1 MVLTE
6 LSSQITQAFRKLHA
20 RTIITDEVI
29 DEVIGDIV
37 RALLSADV
45 NVKLVR
51 QLKENVKVKA
61 RLHADTLGANK
72 RKFIQ
77 KAVIEEFVSMLSS
90 DREPYTPKKGKS
102 NVIMFV
108 GLQGAGKTTTCT
120 KFAYHY
126 QRKGWR
132 TALIC
137 ADTFR
142 AGAFDQLKQNAAKV
156 KIPFFGS
163 YSEANAVRVAAEGV
177 AKFKEGKY
185 DIIIVDTSGRHKQ
198 EESLF
203 EEMRLIYDAVQ
214 PDDVVFV
221 MDSHIG
227 QACFDQASA
236 FKKAVD
242 VGSVIITKLDGHAR
256 GGGALAA
263 VAATNSPIIFIG
275 HGEHFDDFEKF
286 DAQSFVSRLLGMGDI
301 NGLINTIKEVV
312 DEENQKELAER
323 ISAGKFT
330 IRDMYD
336 QFQSLLKMGSFSKV
350 MSMFPGIAPGLIS
363 GGNEQ
368 DGVNRIKRFLYIMDS
383 MNDEEL
389 DCEKPINESRII
401 RIARGSGCS
410 VLEINFLLDQ
420 HKMLQKM
427 VGNMGKAGLNKESAV
442 QGMMRNP
449 QQMMSRLQHMIDP
462 KLLQRMGGAGNFFKF
477 LKECSQNEGMSNLMK
492 PGGASGKR

>member
-1 MVLTE
+1 MVT
-6 LSSQITQAFRKLHA
+6 TVLH
-20 RTIITDEVI
+20 
-29 DEVIGDIV
+29 
-37 RALLSADV
+37 
-45 NVKLVR
+45 
-51 QLKENVKVKA
+51 
-61 RLHADTLGANK
+61 
-72 RKFIQ
+72 FIQ
-77 KAVIEEFVSMLSS
+77 AVIEEFVSMLSS
-90 DREPYTPKKGKS
+90 DREPFTPKKGRC

-203 EEMRLIYDAVQ
+203 EEMRLIYEAVQ

-227 QACFDQASA
+227 QACYDQAAA

-263 VAATNSPIIFIG
+263 VAATDSPIIFIG
-275 HGEHFDDFEKF
+275 HGEHFDDFERF
-286 DAQSFVSRLLGMGDI
+286 DAQSFVSRLLGTC
-301 NGLINTIKEVV
+301 L
-312 DEENQKELAER
+312 
-323 ISAGKFT
+323 SAY
-330 IRDMYD
+330 R
-336 QFQSLLKMGSFSKV
+336 SLCCRYGRRKR
-350 MSMFPGIAPGLIS
+350 PHQHHQ
-363 GGNEQ
+363 GGRQ
-368 DGVNRIKRFLYIMDS
+368 
-383 MNDEEL
+383 
-389 DCEKPINESRII
+389 P
-401 RIARGSGCS
+401 
-410 VLEINFLLDQ
+410 
-420 HKMLQKM
+420 
-427 VGNMGKAGLNKESAV
+427 
-442 QGMMRNP
+442 
-449 QQMMSRLQHMIDP
+449 
-462 KLLQRMGGAGNFFKF
+462 
-477 LKECSQNEGMSNLMK
+477 
-492 PGGASGKR
+492 

>member
-1 MVLTE
+1 MVLAE
-6 LSSQITQAFRKLHA
+6 LGGQISQAFRKLHA
-20 RTIITDEVI
+20 RTVITDEVI

-51 QLKENVKVKA
+51 KLRENVKLQA
-61 RLHADTLGANK
+61 RLHADALGANK

-77 KAVIEEFVSMLSS
+77 KAVIEEFISMLSS
-90 DREPYTPKKGKS
+90 DREPYTPKKGQP

-177 AKFKEGKY
+177 AKFKEEKY

-203 EEMRLIYDAVQ
+203 EEMRLIHQAVK
-214 PDDVVFV
+214 PDDVIFV

-227 QACFDQASA
+227 QACYDQAAA
-236 FKKAVD
+236 FNKAVD

-263 VAATNSPIIFIG
+263 VAATDSPIIFIG
-275 HGEHFDDFEKF
+275 HGEHFDAFEKF
-286 DAQSFVSRLLGMGDI
+286 DAKSFVSRILGMGDI
-301 NGLINTIKEVV
+301 NGLINTIQEVV
-312 DEENQKELAER
+312 NLEDNKEMVGR
-323 ISAGKFT
+323 ITAGKFS

-336 QFQSLLKMGSFSKV
+336 QFQNLLKMGPLSQV
-350 MSMFPGIAPGLIS
+350 MSMFPGIAPGLIDP
-363 GGNEQ
+363 GNEQ
-368 DGVNRIKRFLYIMDS
+368 QGVNRVKRFLYIMDS
-383 MNDEEL
+383 MTAEEL
-389 DCEKPINESRII
+389 DCEKPLTESRIA

-410 VLEINFLLDQ
+410 PFEINVLLDN

-442 QGMMRNP
+442 QSMMRNP

-462 KLLQRMGGAGNFFKF
+462 KLLQRMGGAGNLFKF
-477 LKECSQNEGMSNLMK
+477 MKELSQNENMAGMMK
-492 PGGASGKR
+492 QMGAAGKR

>member
-1 MVLTE
+1 MVLAE
-6 LSSQITQAFRKLHA
+6 LSGQITQAFRKLHA
-20 RTIITDEVI
+20 RTIITEEVI

-51 QLKENVKVKA
+51 QLRENVKLQT

-77 KAVIEEFVSMLSS
+77 KAVVEEFISMLTS
-90 DREPYTPKKGKS
+90 DRKPYTPKKGYA

-177 AKFKEGKY
+177 AKFKEEKY

-198 EESLF
+198 EDSLF
-203 EEMRLIYDAVQ
+203 EEMRLIHEAVK

-242 VGSVIITKLDGHAR
+242 VGSVIITKLDGHAK

-263 VAATNSPIIFIG
+263 VAATDSPIIFIG

-286 DAQSFVSRLLGMGDI
+286 DAKSFVSRLLGMGDI
-301 NGLINTIKEVV
+301 GGLINTIQEVV
-312 DEENQKELAER
+312 KMGNNQEMVDR

-336 QFQSLLKMGSFSKV
+336 QFQNLLKMGPLGKV
-350 MSMFPGIAPGLIS
+350 MSMFPGMAPGLIDS
-363 GGNEQ
+363 GSEQ
-368 DGVNRIKRFLYIMDS
+368 EGVNRIKRFIYIMDS

-389 DCEKPINESRII
+389 DCEKPLNESRVL
-401 RIARGSGCS
+401 RIARGCGCS
-410 VLEINFLLDQ
+410 VLEVNVLMDN
-420 HKMLQKM
+420 HKMLQRM
-427 VGNMGKAGLNKESAV
+427 VGNMGKAGLNKDTAMQS
-442 QGMMRNP
+442 MMRNP
-449 QQMMSRLQHMIDP
+449 QQMMSRLQNMIDP
-462 KLLQRMGGAGNFFKF
+462 KLLQRMGGAGNIMKF
-477 LKECSQNEGMSNLMK
+477 MKEFSQTEGAGSMLKQM
-492 PGGASGKR
+492 GAAGKR

>member
-1 MVLTE
+1 MVLAE
-6 LSSQITQAFRKLHA
+6 LGGQITQAFRKLHA
-20 RTIITDEVI
+20 RTIITEEVI

-51 QLKENVKVKA
+51 QLRENVKLQA
-61 RLHADTLGANK
+61 RLNADALGANK

-77 KAVIEEFVSMLSS
+77 KAVIEQFISMLTSE
-90 DREPYTPKKGKS
+90 RQPYVPKKGHA

-120 KFAYHY
+120 KFAYYY

-177 AKFKEGKY
+177 AKFKEEKY

-198 EESLF
+198 EDSLF
-203 EEMRLIYDAVQ
+203 EEMRLIHEAVQ
-214 PDDVVFV
+214 PDEVIFV

-227 QACFDQASA
+227 QACYDQATA

-242 VGSVIITKLDGHAR
+242 VGSVIITKLDGHAK

-263 VAATNSPIIFIG
+263 VAATDSPIIFIG

-286 DAQSFVSRLLGMGDI
+286 DAKSFVSRLLGMGDI
-301 NGLINTIKEVV
+301 NGLISTINEVV
-312 DEENQKELAER
+312 GMSNNQEMVDR
-323 ISAGKFT
+323 ITAGKFT
-330 IRDMYD
+330 LRDMYD
-336 QFQSLLKMGSFSKV
+336 QFQNLLKMGPLGKV
-350 MSMFPGIAPGLIS
+350 MSMFPGIAPGVIDAGS
-363 GGNEQ
+363 EKMGI
-368 DGVNRIKRFLYIMDS
+368 VRVKRYLCIMDS

-389 DCEKPINESRII
+389 DCEKPFNESRIL

-410 VLEINFLLDQ
+410 VIEVNVLLDN

-427 VGNMGKAGLNKESAV
+427 VGNMGKAGLNKESAMHS
-442 QGMMRNP
+442 MMRNP
-449 QQMMSRLQHMIDP
+449 QQMMSRLQNMIDP
-462 KLLQRMGGAGNFFKF
+462 KLLSRMGGAGNIMKF
-477 LKECSQNEGMSNLMK
+477 MKEFSQNDVAANLMK
-492 PGGASGKR
+492 R